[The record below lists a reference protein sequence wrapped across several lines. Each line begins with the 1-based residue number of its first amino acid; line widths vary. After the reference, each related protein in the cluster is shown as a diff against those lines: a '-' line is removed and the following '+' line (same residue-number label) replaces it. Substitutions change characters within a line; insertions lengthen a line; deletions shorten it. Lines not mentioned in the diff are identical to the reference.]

1 MRRRTRRT
9 TTIMTM
15 SKLYLLYGLI
25 VVAAM
30 ATAQYQ
36 GWRLTPVGQARIVP
50 KTVRD
55 NPGSYRPVYGG
66 FRRYMGGK

>member
-1 MRRRTRRT
+1 
-9 TTIMTM
+9 MTM

-25 VVAAM
+25 VLGGM
-30 ATAQYQ
+30 ATAEYQ
-36 GWRLTPVGQARIVP
+36 GWRLTPVGESRIAP

-66 FRRYMGGK
+66 FRHYMGGK

>member
-1 MRRRTRRT
+1 MPRRTRRT
-9 TTIMTM
+9 TTILTM
-15 SKLYLLYGLI
+15 SKLFLLYGLI
-25 VVAAM
+25 VVGAM

>member
-1 MRRRTRRT
+1 
-9 TTIMTM
+9 MTM

-36 GWRLTPVGQARIVP
+36 GWRLTPVGAARIAP

>member
-1 MRRRTRRT
+1 
-9 TTIMTM
+9 MTM
-15 SKLYLLYGLI
+15 SRLYLLYGLI
-25 VVAAM
+25 VVGAM

-36 GWRLTPVGQARIVP
+36 GWRLTPVGTARIAP
-50 KTVRD
+50 RTVRD